1 MHSHGLVQA
10 NHATLFLIWPHHR
23 RPSIIPVLAYHIII
37 CYAAVALLK
46 HALSNE
52 SRLFNKET
60 TMTPEL
66 SYLSVMYTV
75 QWLNDQL
82 VDKDG
87 TEDSHPRTCHCKD
100 KCRAVGRVSYDFLR
114 HGEILIGEVR
124 PEMGEDRMGNMT
136 SVVNGS
142 GWENAALRTIVVQMQ
157 ISHDNFTITGTGQYF
172 VAELCRP
179 VPLAP
184 QKLRRPQFDDR
195 HVRRQLYARKFWLVQ
210 KYRMALK
217 HVQHRNKWH
226 MAARIGGEQESEK
239 EDSGI
244 KQAEL
249 TWDWDARTSMQVF
262 RQQCS
267 LAMYWE
273 RGTEPDI
280 YALGQGNGSI
290 KSKIQAVTRCILE
303 AARKVLS
310 KKKCQTDTAQYE
322 DGESFT
328 CGAGADTDGVGST
341 IAERDD

>member
-23 RPSIIPVLAYHIII
+23 HPSVIPVLAYHIII

-60 TMTPEL
+60 TMAPES
-66 SYLSVMYTV
+66 SYSSVMYTV

-87 TEDSHPRTCHCKD
+87 TEDSHPRACRCED

-114 HGEILIGEVR
+114 HGEILIGKVR

-142 GWENAALRTIVVQMQ
+142 GWENAALRTIRKRKATSVLALS
-157 ISHDNFTITGTGQYF
+157 I
-172 VAELCRP
+172 LR
-179 VPLAP
+179 PLAP

-210 KYRMALK
+210 KYCTALK
-217 HVQHRNKWH
+217 HVQHRNKWR
-226 MAARIGGEQESEK
+226 MAACIGGEQESGK

-244 KQAEL
+244 KQ
-249 TWDWDARTSMQVF
+249 
-262 RQQCS
+262 QQCG

-273 RGTEPDI
+273 RGTKPDI
-280 YALGQGNGSI
+280 YALGRGNGSI
-290 KSKIQAVTRCILE
+290 KSKIQAVTWCILE

-310 KKKCQTDTAQYE
+310 KKKCQTDTMQYE

-328 CGAGADTDGVGST
+328 CRAGADADGVGST
-341 IAERDD
+341 VAERDD

>member
-1 MHSHGLVQA
+1 MHSHGLVQV
-10 NHATLFLIWPHHR
+10 NHATLFLIWPHHH
-23 RPSIIPVLAYHIII
+23 RPSVIPVLTYHIII
-37 CYAAVALLK
+37 RYAAVALLK
-46 HALSNE
+46 HALSDE

-60 TMTPEL
+60 TMAPES
-66 SYLSVMYTV
+66 SYSSVMYTV

-87 TEDSHPRTCHCKD
+87 TEDSHPRACRCED

-114 HGEILIGEVR
+114 HGEILVGEVR

-142 GWENAALRTIVVQMQ
+142 GWENAALKTIRKRKATSVLALS
-157 ISHDNFTITGTGQYF
+157 I
-172 VAELCRP
+172 LR
-179 VPLAP
+179 PLAP

-195 HVRRQLYARKFWLVQ
+195 HVQHQLYARKFWLVQ
-210 KYRMALK
+210 QVIEMGKISYGFEACPTSKQMAYGST
-217 HVQHRNKWH
+217 HWR
-226 MAARIGGEQESEK
+226 
-239 EDSGI
+239 
-244 KQAEL
+244 AEL
-249 TWDWDARTSMQVF
+249 TWDWDARTSAQVF
-262 RQQCS
+262 RQQCG

-280 YALGQGNGSI
+280 YTLGQGNGSI
-290 KSKIQAVTRCILE
+290 KSKIQAVTQCILE
-303 AARKVLS
+303 AARKVLR

-328 CGAGADTDGVGST
+328 YGAGADTDGVGST